1 MLGLWKG
8 YIGLSGAICTQ
19 IYAAV
24 YGDHSTSIIILAP
37 WFPTL
42 ILSSVIDIVG
52 EKKVKIRQPNKLN
65 VFYHVIL
72 LSSILYAY
80 LMAMTLVKQYV
91 VFSRAADVR
100 SAIALRVLLFL
111 PAVVAFRQEIL
122 RWKQTKS
129 SPTTII
135 VENSQTVEE
144 EQNSFADQ
152 AKSEEDTIIVGQ
164 QQNSLEETHKSFFAC
179 IFNKSERG

>member
-1 MLGLWKG
+1 M
-8 YIGLSGAICTQ
+8 
-19 IYAAV
+19 
-24 YGDHSTSIIILAP
+24 SIIILAP
-37 WFPTL
+37 WFRTL
-42 ILSSVIDIVG
+42 ILPSVIDIVG

-65 VFYHVIL
+65 VFYHILL

-91 VFSRAADVR
+91 VFSRAANVG

-122 RWKQTKS
+122 RWKQMKS

-135 VENSQTVEE
+135 VESSQTVEE

-179 IFNKSERG
+179 FFNKSERG